1 MNKRTGNKSTDS
13 KNPETVNIL
22 SNIKISFGG
31 KSVLGIIIV
40 GILIVTLA
48 VSGIEPET
56 LSNLIRSLIEAF
68 LGS

>member
-13 KNPETVNIL
+13 KTPITVNIL

-40 GILIVTLA
+40 GILLFTLV
-48 VSGIEPET
+48 VSGVEPET
-56 LSNLIRSLIEAF
+56 LSSLIRSLIEAF